1 MQRKNTLKSGK
12 DIKMSKEREEI
23 AKEACRK
30 YNFCEES
37 CEDNNCQNWKKCLD
51 LADYI
56 EEAIEKAL
64 TDKEIEEAHLW
75 ETLFKKDGLPKRI
88 DQAKEEL
95 DELDEQLDL
104 VKYKPSQKLSDKEK
118 INLRDEIVDVGMM
131 LESLMIIFK
140 VTASSV
146 AMRKLAKMDKLKTY
160 AYGTNRS
167 VGNVENKGKTTY
179 GY

>member
-1 MQRKNTLKSGK
+1 M
-12 DIKMSKEREEI
+12 EREER
-23 AKEACRK
+23 AKEIHDL
-30 YNFCEES
+30 YEEKS
-37 CEDNNCQNWKKCLD
+37 TEHGWETQDKCKVEFKD
-51 LADYI
+51 LPEKNRIVMLVIADYI
-56 EEAIEKAL
+56 EEAIKKAL
-64 TDKEIEEAHLW
+64 TEKEIEEEHLW
-75 ETLFKKDGLPKRI
+75 NTLLKKEGLEKRI

-104 VKYKPSQKLSDKEK
+104 VKYKPSQKLSPKEK
-118 INLRDEIVDVGMM
+118 VNLRDEIVDVGMM

>member
-1 MQRKNTLKSGK
+1 MN
-12 DIKMSKEREEI
+12 REERI
-23 AKEACRK
+23 KEI
-30 YNFCEES
+30 
-37 CEDNNCQNWKKCLD
+37 LD
-51 LADYI
+51 VIPSITDREPTILEAIQAYEGLADYVN
-56 EEAIEKAL
+56 EAIEKAL